1 MTRSVAG
8 VMVFALSPDEQSFQS
23 QLLVHERGRWK
34 AVGGAVD
41 AGKSVVDTAVREL

>member
-1 MTRSVAG
+1 
-8 VMVFALSPDEQSFQS
+8 MVFALSPDEQSV
-23 QLLVHERGRWK
+23 LLVHERGRWK